1 MPKKIVIFGGTGRT
15 GKQIAKIAI
24 EKGYET
30 VCFGRT
36 ADWGNVP
43 DGAIPFKGNIT
54 DEEDVRNAINECEI
68 IILALSIS
76 RTSRSPFAKITG
88 DRELHSK
95 SMKILT
101 SALSDS
107 GSKRIV
113 KISAQGVGE
122 SKTRTGLIFRT
133 LIRMSNLKIA
143 FEDHAKADEILQGT
157 DHFWTIIRPPML
169 NDKEDFTELVA
180 GESLVTNTR
189 TNVSRVSIASWI
201 IGSLENIDWKKR
213 CVTILPRKT

>member
-1 MPKKIVIFGGTGRT
+1 
-15 GKQIAKIAI
+15 
-24 EKGYET
+24 
-30 VCFGRT
+30 
-36 ADWGNVP
+36 
-43 DGAIPFKGNIT
+43 
-54 DEEDVRNAINECEI
+54 
-68 IILALSIS
+68 
-76 RTSRSPFAKITG
+76 
-88 DRELHSK
+88 
-95 SMKILT
+95 MKILT

-201 IGSLENIDWKKR
+201 IGSLENIDWEKR